1 MTFLVLW
8 SILKTLIQTYK
19 NLYKNINIYYIG
31 YITIKSIGDYESINS
46 VNSLYFIVREING
59 FIEEKIGNKYLVLDS
74 ADDRNKAV
82 LTKYTEL

>member
-1 MTFLVLW
+1 MLW

-46 VNSLYFIVREING
+46 VNSLYFIVREINA
-59 FIEEKIGNKYLVLDS
+59 FIEEKVGNKYLILDS
-74 ADDRNKAV
+74 ADDKNKAV

>member
-1 MTFLVLW
+1 MLW

-74 ADDRNKAV
+74 ADEKNKAV

>member
-1 MTFLVLW
+1 MLW

-19 NLYKNINIYYIG
+19 NLCKNFNIYYIG

-74 ADDRNKAV
+74 TDDKNKAV

>member
-1 MTFLVLW
+1 M
-8 SILKTLIQTYK
+8 KTLIQTYK

>member
-1 MTFLVLW
+1 M
-8 SILKTLIQTYK
+8 KTLIQTYK

-82 LTKYTEL
+82 LIKYTEL